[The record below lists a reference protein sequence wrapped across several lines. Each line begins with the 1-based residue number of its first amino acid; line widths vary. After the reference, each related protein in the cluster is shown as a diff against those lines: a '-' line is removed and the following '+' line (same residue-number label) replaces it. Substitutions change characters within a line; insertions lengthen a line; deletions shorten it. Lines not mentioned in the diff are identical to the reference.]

1 MEKFAKGVNLG
12 GWLSQYRS
20 YDHEHFRT
28 FITRRDIEQIAG
40 WGFDHVRL
48 PVDYPVLE
56 SDDSPGV
63 YREDGFR
70 YIDACMEWCQ
80 LAGLGVVL
88 DLHRAPGYSFTH
100 TLRSETLHLN
110 TLFTSETDQQRFIS
124 LWQAI
129 VSRYRDVSVPV
140 IFELLNEVVL
150 PDSGPWNRLVHRTV
164 EAIRAISPRSCIMV
178 GSNRYNAASELSN
191 LELLD
196 DPNVCYT
203 FHFYEPLLFT
213 HQKAPWV
220 RVAMEYD
227 QPLEYPGSFVG
238 LKEFLQRA
246 PEYRAAYEW
255 LVDRPLDRE
264 LLRAFLQPAHDFVR
278 ETGRELYCGEFGVID
293 HADPGSR
300 RRWHADMLA
309 LLREDGIGWA
319 VWSYKQ
325 MNFGLVDG
333 AGEVVD
339 PLLIDVLSQG

>member
-1 MEKFAKGVNLG
+1 MENFTRGVNLG
-12 GWLSQYRS
+12 GWLSQYRR

-28 FITRRDIEQIAG
+28 FITRHDIEQIAG

-56 SDDSPGV
+56 SDESPGV

-80 LAGLGVVL
+80 LTGLGVVL
-88 DLHRAPGYSFTH
+88 DLHHAPGYSFAH
-100 TLRSETLHLN
+100 TLHSETLHLN
-110 TLFTSETDQQRFIS
+110 TLFTDEADQQRFIS

-129 VSRYRDVSVPV
+129 VSRYRDVNVPV

-150 PDSGPWNRLVHRTV
+150 PDSGPWNRLVRRTV
-164 EAIRAISPRSCIMV
+164 EAIRAISPESRIMV

-213 HQKAPWV
+213 HQRAPWV

-227 QPLEYPGSFVG
+227 QPLEYPGTFVG

-255 LVDRPLDRE
+255 LADRPLDRE
-264 LLRAFLQPAHDFVR
+264 LLRAFLQPAHDFVHK
-278 ETGRELYCGEFGVID
+278 TGRELYCGEFGVID
-293 HADPGSR
+293 HVDPGSR
-300 RRWHADMLA
+300 RRWHADLLA

-325 MNFGLVDG
+325 MSFGLVDG
-333 AGEVVD
+333 AGKVVD